1 MKYTFLKK
9 LSAAFFICLAFAFS
23 ANAQQYKIGDKLDSG
38 IVYWVDKTG
47 QHGLICATADC
58 GKMPWP
64 DAVKACT
71 ALGTGWHL
79 PTKDELDKLYK
90 AEDKIKSLGG
100 AHYWSSEEYSHGS
113 ACYQDFESGIQAAND
128 QKSKHNVR
136 AVKKF

>member
-1 MKYTFLKK
+1 MKNNTLKK
-9 LSAAFFICLAFAFS
+9 LGVIFFACLVFGFS
-23 ANAQQYKIGDKLDSG
+23 AKAQYKVGDKLDSG

-64 DAVKACT
+64 DAVKACA

-90 AEDKIKSLGG
+90 KEAKIGGLSG
-100 AHYWSSEEYSHGS
+100 AHYWSNEEYSHGS
-113 ACYQDFESGIQAAND
+113 ACYEDFESGIQAAND
-128 QKSKHNVR
+128 QKSKHSVR
-136 AVKKF
+136 AVKVF